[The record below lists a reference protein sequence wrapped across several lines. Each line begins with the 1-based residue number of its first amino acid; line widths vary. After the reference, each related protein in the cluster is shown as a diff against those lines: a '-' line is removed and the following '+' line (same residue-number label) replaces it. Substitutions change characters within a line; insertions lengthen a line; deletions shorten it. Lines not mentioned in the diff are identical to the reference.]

1 MNRRSFLAGLSL
13 APIAATS
20 AVAATD
26 TPNEYLRAV
35 LGTADL
41 PTPVYPIDLEQ
52 LEDDIASLQRWLSE
66 GAHETHAPLRFGED
80 GRPNLS
86 TSRVHHQLLPDRPA

>member
-1 MNRRSFLAGLSL
+1 MNRRSFLVGLSL

-41 PTPVYPIDLEQ
+41 PTPSYPIDARGAQQGVGEEIRRALAAYDRQ
-52 LEDDIASLQRWLSE
+52 LPA
-66 GAHETHAPLRFGED
+66 
-80 GRPNLS
+80 
-86 TSRVHHQLLPDRPA
+86 RVHDQSLPARHA